1 MKRTAI
7 LLVIFV
13 FLALYGQAQN
23 VNLPLWEENIPN
35 YKPSDETEQAD
46 TNGIVR
52 ISKVQK
58 PGMEVYLPAK
68 SNATGEAVVICPG
81 GGYSILAYDWEG
93 TDIAKWLNS
102 EGIAGIVLKYRLPGS
117 ESNIVRHKSPL
128 LDAKRALRLTRYHAD
143 DWNLDTNRIGVMG
156 FSAGGHLASTL
167 GTHFDDGDPAASDPV
182 DRISSRPD
190 FMVLVYPVISFDPK
204 FGHIGSRNNLLGKN
218 PDRELID
225 RFSNEKQVTGN
236 TPSTFLIHAG
246 NDEGVPVENSLMFYK
261 ALQEHDVPAEM
272 HIFPT
277 GGHGFSLAMENEHLH
292 SWTDLCINWIKNLE
306 K

>member
-1 MKRTAI
+1 MKRTSI

-13 FLALYGQAQN
+13 FLALCGQTQD
-23 VNLPLWEENIPN
+23 VTMPLWEGDIPN
-35 YKPSDETEQAD
+35 YRSTDETEQAD

-58 PGMEVYLPAK
+58 PDMAVYLPSK
-68 SNATGEAVVICPG
+68 SNATGQAVVICPG

-102 EGIAGIVLKYRLPGS
+102 EGITGIVLKYRLPGS

-128 LDAKRALRLTRYHAD
+128 LDAKRALRLTRYHSE
-143 DWNLDTNRIGVMG
+143 DWNIDPNRIGVMG

-167 GTHFDDGDPAASDPV
+167 GTHFDEGKSGIGDPIAMA
-182 DRISSRPD
+182 SSRPD
-190 FMVLVYPVISFDPK
+190 FMILVYPVISFDPK

-218 PDRELID
+218 PDQELID
-225 RFSNEKQVTGN
+225 RFSNEKQVTAD
-236 TPSTFLIHAG
+236 TPPTFLIHAG
-246 NDEGVPVENSLMFYK
+246 DDGGVPVENSLMFYK
-261 ALQEHDVPAEM
+261 ALREHDVPAEM
-272 HIFPT
+272 HIFPE
-277 GGHGFSLAMENEHLH
+277 GGHGFSLALENEHLH
-292 SWTDLCINWIKNLE
+292 TWTDLCINWMKNLE

>member
-13 FLALYGQAQN
+13 FFTLCGQTQN
-23 VNLPLWEENIPN
+23 VNLSLWEEDIPN

-128 LDAKRALRLTRYHAD
+128 LDAKRALRLTRYHAE
-143 DWNLDTNRIGVMG
+143 DWNIDPNRIGVMG

-167 GTHFDDGDPAASDPV
+167 GTHFDGGDPDANDPV
-182 DRISSRPD
+182 ERFSSRPD

-236 TPSTFLIHAG
+236 TPPTFLIHAG

-261 ALQEHDVPAEM
+261 ALQERDVPAEM
-272 HIFPT
+272 HIFPK
-277 GGHGFSLAMENEHLH
+277 GGHGFSLAMDNEHLH
-292 SWTDLCINWIKNLE
+292 SWTDMCINWIKNLE